1 MENNRHL
8 IVDNAQNILNQV
20 RKVIVGKDSVLLW
33 TLAAILAK
41 GHILLEDIPGVGKT
55 TMVLQY
61 IKQNLSLQDS
71 LYITL
76 DHIYFST
83 HTLID
88 VADKFY
94 KEGGKHLI
102 IDEVHKALNWSVQ
115 LKQIIDSYPN
125 MQIIFT
131 GSSVLDIYRGV
142 ADLSRRAPIYDM
154 QGLSFRE
161 YLVLYHGIQAPT
173 LNLDDLINQRVT
185 LPNIEH
191 PLPLFKDY
199 LKRGY
204 YPFERI
210 ASDFSTNLMQVINRT
225 METDIPL
232 YANINISVA
241 RKLQNLLVVIAESVP
256 FKPNYKKLAEVT
268 GISRNDI
275 ADYIYYME
283 RAGMLMSLHDTTQG
297 IRSIGKSHKLY
308 VDNTNLMYV
317 LSPENIDKGNLRET
331 FFLNQM
337 RVKYPVIASQKA
349 DFEIGNYVFEVGGK
363 NKNQKQLDN
372 NPNGYIVKDDIE
384 FGYRNVIPLW
394 AFGLTY

>member
-1 MENNRHL
+1 MNALYEYQQLILSQINTSFLRYKYYELDWNRR
-8 IVDNAQNILNQV
+8 VFG
-20 RKVIVGKDSVLLW
+20 IVG
-33 TLAAILAK
+33 
-41 GHILLEDIPGVGKT
+41 PRGVGKT

-102 IDEVHKALNWSVQ
+102 IDEVHKAFNWSVQ

-256 FKPNYKKLAEVT
+256 FKPNYKKLAEIT

-337 RVKYPVIASQKA
+337 RVKYPVTASQKA
-349 DFEIGNYVFEVGGK
+349 DFEIGNYIFEVGGK

-372 NPNGYIVKDDIE
+372 NPDGYIVKDDIE

>member
-1 MENNRHL
+1 MIALYEYQQL
-8 IVDNAQNILNQV
+8 ILSQINISFLRYKYYELDWTRRV
-20 RKVIVGKDSVLLW
+20 FGIVG
-33 TLAAILAK
+33 
-41 GHILLEDIPGVGKT
+41 PRGVGKT

-61 IKQNLSLQDS
+61 IKQKLSLQDS

-102 IDEVHKALNWSVQ
+102 IDEVHKAFNWSVQ

-131 GSSVLDIYRGV
+131 GSSILDIYRGV
-142 ADLSRRAPIYDM
+142 ADLSRRAPIYEM

-161 YLVLYHGIQAPT
+161 YLVLYHDIQTPT
-173 LNLDDLINQRVT
+173 WNLDDLINHRVT
-185 LPNIEH
+185 LTNVEH
-191 PLPLFKDY
+191 PLPLFNDY

-268 GISRNDI
+268 GISRNNI

>member
-1 MENNRHL
+1 MNALYEYQQL
-8 IVDNAQNILNQV
+8 ILSQINISFLRYKYYELDWTRRV
-20 RKVIVGKDSVLLW
+20 FGIVG
-33 TLAAILAK
+33 
-41 GHILLEDIPGVGKT
+41 PRGVGKT

-102 IDEVHKALNWSVQ
+102 IDEVHKAFNWSVQ

-185 LPNIEH
+185 LPNVEH
-191 PLPLFKDY
+191 PLPLFNDY

-337 RVKYPVIASQKA
+337 RVKYPVIASQKT

>member
-1 MENNRHL
+1 MNALYEYQQL
-8 IVDNAQNILNQV
+8 ILSQINISFLRYKYYELDWTRRV
-20 RKVIVGKDSVLLW
+20 FGIVG
-33 TLAAILAK
+33 
-41 GHILLEDIPGVGKT
+41 PRGVGKT

-61 IKQNLSLQDS
+61 IKQKLSLQDS

-102 IDEVHKALNWSVQ
+102 IDEVHKAFNWSVQ

-131 GSSVLDIYRGV
+131 GSSILDIYRGV
-142 ADLSRRAPIYDM
+142 ADLSRRAPIYEM

-161 YLVLYHGIQAPT
+161 YLVLYHDIQTPT
-173 LNLDDLINQRVT
+173 WNLDDLINQRVT
-185 LPNIEH
+185 LPHVEH
-191 PLPLFKDY
+191 PLPLFNDY

-372 NPNGYIVKDDIE
+372 NPDGYIVKDDIE

>member
-1 MENNRHL
+1 MNALYEYQQL
-8 IVDNAQNILNQV
+8 ILSQINISFLRYKYYELDWTRRV
-20 RKVIVGKDSVLLW
+20 FGIVG
-33 TLAAILAK
+33 
-41 GHILLEDIPGVGKT
+41 PRGVGKT

-61 IKQNLSLQDS
+61 IKQKLSLQDS

-102 IDEVHKALNWSVQ
+102 IDEVHKAFNWSVQ

-131 GSSVLDIYRGV
+131 GSSILDSYRGV
-142 ADLSRRAPIYDM
+142 ADLSRRAPIYEM

-161 YLVLYHGIQAPT
+161 YLVLYHDIQTPT
-173 LNLDDLINQRVT
+173 WNLDDLINQRVT
-185 LPNIEH
+185 LPHVEH
-191 PLPLFKDY
+191 PLPLFNDY

-297 IRSIGKSHKLY
+297 IRSIGKSNKLY

-349 DFEIGNYVFEVGGK
+349 DFEIGNYIFEVGGK

>member
-1 MENNRHL
+1 MNALYEYQQL
-8 IVDNAQNILNQV
+8 ILSQINISFLRYKYYELDWTRRV
-20 RKVIVGKDSVLLW
+20 FGIVG
-33 TLAAILAK
+33 
-41 GHILLEDIPGVGKT
+41 PRGVGKT

-102 IDEVHKALNWSVQ
+102 IDEVHKAFNWSVQ

-142 ADLSRRAPIYDM
+142 ADLSRRAPIYEM

-161 YLVLYHGIQAPT
+161 YLVLYHDIQTPT
-173 LNLDDLINQRVT
+173 WNLDELINHRVT

>member
-1 MENNRHL
+1 MNALYEYQQL
-8 IVDNAQNILNQV
+8 ILSQINISFLRYKYYELDWTRRV
-20 RKVIVGKDSVLLW
+20 FGIVG
-33 TLAAILAK
+33 
-41 GHILLEDIPGVGKT
+41 PRGVGKT

-61 IKQNLSLQDS
+61 IKQKLSLQDS

-102 IDEVHKALNWSVQ
+102 IDEVHKAFNWSVQ

-131 GSSVLDIYRGV
+131 GSSILDIYRGV
-142 ADLSRRAPIYDM
+142 ADLSRRAPIYEM

-161 YLVLYHGIQAPT
+161 YLVLYHDIQTPT
-173 LNLDDLINQRVT
+173 WNLDDLINHRVT

>member
-1 MENNRHL
+1 MNALYEYQQL
-8 IVDNAQNILNQV
+8 ILSQINISFLRYKYYELDWTRRV
-20 RKVIVGKDSVLLW
+20 FGIVG
-33 TLAAILAK
+33 
-41 GHILLEDIPGVGKT
+41 PRGVGKT

-61 IKQNLSLQDS
+61 IKQKLSLQDS

-102 IDEVHKALNWSVQ
+102 IDEVHKAFNWSVQ

-131 GSSVLDIYRGV
+131 GSSILDIYRGV
-142 ADLSRRAPIYDM
+142 ADLSRRAPIYEM

-161 YLVLYHGIQAPT
+161 YLVLYHDIQTPT
-173 LNLDDLINQRVT
+173 WNLDDLINHRVT
-185 LPNIEH
+185 LTNVEH
-191 PLPLFKDY
+191 PLPLFNDY

-232 YANINISVA
+232 YANINISIA

-372 NPNGYIVKDDIE
+372 NPNGYIVKDNIE

>member
-1 MENNRHL
+1 MNALYEYQQLILSQINISFLRYKYYELDWTRH
-8 IVDNAQNILNQV
+8 VFG
-20 RKVIVGKDSVLLW
+20 IVG
-33 TLAAILAK
+33 
-41 GHILLEDIPGVGKT
+41 PRGVGKT

-61 IKQNLSLQDS
+61 IKQKLSLQDS

-102 IDEVHKALNWSVQ
+102 IDEVHKAFNWSVQ

-131 GSSVLDIYRGV
+131 GSSILDIYRGV
-142 ADLSRRAPIYDM
+142 ADLSRRAPIYEM

-161 YLVLYHGIQAPT
+161 YLVLYHDIQTPT
-173 LNLDDLINQRVT
+173 WNLDDLINQRVT
-185 LPNIEH
+185 LPNVEH
-191 PLPLFKDY
+191 PLPLFNDY

>member
-1 MENNRHL
+1 MNALYEYQQL
-8 IVDNAQNILNQV
+8 ILSQINISFLRYKYYELDWTHRV
-20 RKVIVGKDSVLLW
+20 FGIVG
-33 TLAAILAK
+33 
-41 GHILLEDIPGVGKT
+41 PRGVGKT

-61 IKQNLSLQDS
+61 IKQKLSLQDS

-102 IDEVHKALNWSVQ
+102 IDEIHKAFNWSVQ

-131 GSSVLDIYRGV
+131 GSSILDIYRGV
-142 ADLSRRAPIYDM
+142 ADLSRRAPIYEM

-161 YLVLYHGIQAPT
+161 YLVLYHDIQTPT
-173 LNLDDLINQRVT
+173 WNLDDLINQRVT
-185 LPNIEH
+185 LPNVEH
-191 PLPLFKDY
+191 PLPLFNDY

>member
-1 MENNRHL
+1 MNALYEYQQL
-8 IVDNAQNILNQV
+8 ILSQINISFLRYKYYELDWTRRV
-20 RKVIVGKDSVLLW
+20 FGIVG
-33 TLAAILAK
+33 
-41 GHILLEDIPGVGKT
+41 PRGVGKT

-102 IDEVHKALNWSVQ
+102 IDEVHKAFNWSIQ

-131 GSSVLDIYRGV
+131 GSSILDIYRGV
-142 ADLSRRAPIYDM
+142 ADLSRRAPIYEM

-161 YLVLYHGIQAPT
+161 YLVLYHDIQTPT
-173 LNLDDLINQRVT
+173 WNLDDLINQRVT
-185 LPNIEH
+185 LPNVEH
-191 PLPLFKDY
+191 PLPLFNDY

>member
-1 MENNRHL
+1 MNALYEYQQL
-8 IVDNAQNILNQV
+8 ILSQINISFLRYKYYELDWTHRV
-20 RKVIVGKDSVLLW
+20 FGIVGPRG
-33 TLAAILAK
+33 I
-41 GHILLEDIPGVGKT
+41 GKT

-102 IDEVHKALNWSVQ
+102 IDEVHKAFNWSVQ

-131 GSSVLDIYRGV
+131 GSSILDIYRGV
-142 ADLSRRAPIYDM
+142 ADLSRRAPIYEM

-161 YLVLYHGIQAPT
+161 YLVLYHDIQTPT
-173 LNLDDLINQRVT
+173 WNLDDLINQRVT
-185 LPNIEH
+185 LPNLEH
-191 PLPLFKDY
+191 PLPLFNDY
-199 LKRGY
+199 VKRGY

-337 RVKYPVIASQKA
+337 RVKYPIIASQKA

>member
-1 MENNRHL
+1 MNALYEYQQL
-8 IVDNAQNILNQV
+8 ILSQINISFLRYKYYELDWTHRV
-20 RKVIVGKDSVLLW
+20 FGIVG
-33 TLAAILAK
+33 
-41 GHILLEDIPGVGKT
+41 PRGVGKT

-61 IKQNLSLQDS
+61 IKQKLSLQDS

-317 LSPENIDKGNLRET
+317 LTPENIDKGNLRET

-337 RVKYPVIASQKA
+337 RVKYPVTASQKA
-349 DFEIGNYVFEVGGK
+349 DFEIGNYIFEVGGK

>member
-1 MENNRHL
+1 MNALYEYQQL
-8 IVDNAQNILNQV
+8 ILSQINTSFLRYKYYELDWTRRVFG
-20 RKVIVGKDSVLLW
+20 IVG
-33 TLAAILAK
+33 
-41 GHILLEDIPGVGKT
+41 PRGVGKT

-102 IDEVHKALNWSVQ
+102 IDEVHKAFNWSVQ

-131 GSSVLDIYRGV
+131 GSSILDIYRGV
-142 ADLSRRAPIYDM
+142 ADLSRRAPIYEM

-161 YLVLYHGIQAPT
+161 YLVLYHDIQTPT
-173 LNLDDLINQRVT
+173 WNLDDLINHRVT
-185 LPNIEH
+185 LTNVEH
-191 PLPLFKDY
+191 PLPLFNDY

>member
-1 MENNRHL
+1 MNALYEYQQL
-8 IVDNAQNILNQV
+8 ILSQINISFLRYKYYELDWTHRV
-20 RKVIVGKDSVLLW
+20 FGIVG
-33 TLAAILAK
+33 
-41 GHILLEDIPGVGKT
+41 PRGVGKT

-61 IKQNLSLQDS
+61 IKQQLSLQDS

-102 IDEVHKALNWSVQ
+102 IDEVHKAFNWSVQ

-131 GSSVLDIYRGV
+131 GSSILDIYRGV
-142 ADLSRRAPIYDM
+142 ADLSRRAPIYEM

-161 YLVLYHGIQAPT
+161 YLVLYHDIQTPT
-173 LNLDDLINQRVT
+173 WNLDDLINQRVT
-185 LPNIEH
+185 LPNVEH
-191 PLPLFKDY
+191 PLPLFNDY

-349 DFEIGNYVFEVGGK
+349 DFEIGKYVFEVGGK

>member
-1 MENNRHL
+1 MNALYEYQQL
-8 IVDNAQNILNQV
+8 ILSQINISFLRYKYYELDWTRRV
-20 RKVIVGKDSVLLW
+20 FGIVG
-33 TLAAILAK
+33 
-41 GHILLEDIPGVGKT
+41 PRGVGKT

-61 IKQNLSLQDS
+61 IKQKLSLQDS

-102 IDEVHKALNWSVQ
+102 IDEVHKAFNWSVQ

-131 GSSVLDIYRGV
+131 GSSILDIYRGV
-142 ADLSRRAPIYDM
+142 ADLSRRAPIYEM

-161 YLVLYHGIQAPT
+161 YLVLYHDIQTPT
-173 LNLDDLINQRVT
+173 WNLDDLINHRVT
-185 LPNIEH
+185 LTNVEH
-191 PLPLFKDY
+191 PLPLFNDY

-256 FKPNYKKLAEVT
+256 FKPNYTKLAEVT

>member
-1 MENNRHL
+1 MNALYEYQQL
-8 IVDNAQNILNQV
+8 ILSQINISFLRYKYYELDWTRRV
-20 RKVIVGKDSVLLW
+20 FGIVG
-33 TLAAILAK
+33 
-41 GHILLEDIPGVGKT
+41 PRGVGKT

-61 IKQNLSLQDS
+61 IKQKLSLQDS
-71 LYITL
+71 LYITH

-102 IDEVHKALNWSVQ
+102 IDEVHKAFNWSVQ

-131 GSSVLDIYRGV
+131 GSSILDIYCGV
-142 ADLSRRAPIYDM
+142 ADLSRRAPIYEM

-161 YLVLYHGIQAPT
+161 YLVLYHDIQTPT
-173 LNLDDLINQRVT
+173 WNLDDLINHRVT
-185 LPNIEH
+185 LTNVEH
-191 PLPLFKDY
+191 PLPLFNDY

-275 ADYIYYME
+275 SDYIYYME

>member
-1 MENNRHL
+1 MNALYEYQQL
-8 IVDNAQNILNQV
+8 ILSQINISFLRYKYYELDWTRRV
-20 RKVIVGKDSVLLW
+20 FGIVG
-33 TLAAILAK
+33 
-41 GHILLEDIPGVGKT
+41 PRGVGKT

-61 IKQNLSLQDS
+61 IKQKLSLQDS

-102 IDEVHKALNWSVQ
+102 IDEVHKAFNWSVQ

-131 GSSVLDIYRGV
+131 GSSILDIYRGV
-142 ADLSRRAPIYDM
+142 ADLSRRAPIYEM

-161 YLVLYHGIQAPT
+161 YLVLYHDIQTPT
-173 LNLDDLINQRVT
+173 WNLDDLINQRVT
-185 LPNIEH
+185 LPHVEH
-191 PLPLFKDY
+191 PLPLFNDY

-297 IRSIGKSHKLY
+297 IRSIGKSNKLY

-349 DFEIGNYVFEVGGK
+349 DFEIGNYIFEVGGK

>member
-1 MENNRHL
+1 MNALYEYQQL
-8 IVDNAQNILNQV
+8 ILSQINISFL
-20 RKVIVGKDSVLLW
+20 RYKYYELDWTRRIFGIVG
-33 TLAAILAK
+33 
-41 GHILLEDIPGVGKT
+41 PRGVGKT

-61 IKQNLSLQDS
+61 IKQKLSLQDS

-102 IDEVHKALNWSVQ
+102 IDEVHKAFNWSVQ

-131 GSSVLDIYRGV
+131 GSSILDIYRGV
-142 ADLSRRAPIYDM
+142 ADLSRRAPIYEM

-161 YLVLYHGIQAPT
+161 YLVLYHDIQTPT
-173 LNLDDLINQRVT
+173 WNLDDLINHRVT
-185 LPNIEH
+185 LTNVEH
-191 PLPLFKDY
+191 PLPLFNDY

>member
-1 MENNRHL
+1 MNALYEYQQL
-8 IVDNAQNILNQV
+8 ILSQINISFLRYKYYELDWTHRV
-20 RKVIVGKDSVLLW
+20 FGIVGPRG
-33 TLAAILAK
+33 I
-41 GHILLEDIPGVGKT
+41 GKT

-102 IDEVHKALNWSVQ
+102 IDEVHKAFNWSVQ

-131 GSSVLDIYRGV
+131 GSSILDIYRGV
-142 ADLSRRAPIYDM
+142 ADLSRRAPIYEM

-161 YLVLYHGIQAPT
+161 YLVLYHDIQTPT
-173 LNLDDLINQRVT
+173 WNLDDLINHRVT
-185 LPNIEH
+185 LTNVEH
-191 PLPLFKDY
+191 PLPLFNDY

>member
-1 MENNRHL
+1 MNALYEYQQL
-8 IVDNAQNILNQV
+8 ILSQINTSFLRYKYYELDWTRRVFG
-20 RKVIVGKDSVLLW
+20 IVG
-33 TLAAILAK
+33 
-41 GHILLEDIPGVGKT
+41 PRGVGKT

-256 FKPNYKKLAEVT
+256 FKPNYKKLAEIT
-268 GISRNDI
+268 SISRNDI

-337 RVKYPVIASQKA
+337 RVKYPVTASQKA
-349 DFEIGNYVFEVGGK
+349 DFEIGNYIFEVGGK

-372 NPNGYIVKDDIE
+372 NPDGYIVKDDIE

>member
-1 MENNRHL
+1 MNALYEYQQL
-8 IVDNAQNILNQV
+8 ILSQINISFLRYKYYELDWTRRV
-20 RKVIVGKDSVLLW
+20 FGIVG
-33 TLAAILAK
+33 
-41 GHILLEDIPGVGKT
+41 PRGVGKT

-61 IKQNLSLQDS
+61 IKQKLSLQDS

-102 IDEVHKALNWSVQ
+102 IDEVHKAFNWSVQ

-142 ADLSRRAPIYDM
+142 ADLTRRAPIYEM

-161 YLVLYHGIQAPT
+161 YLVLYHDIQTPT
-173 LNLDDLINQRVT
+173 WNLDDLINHRVT
-185 LPNIEH
+185 LTNVEH
-191 PLPLFKDY
+191 PLPLFNDY

-337 RVKYPVIASQKA
+337 RVNHPIIASQKA

>member
-1 MENNRHL
+1 MNALYEYQQL
-8 IVDNAQNILNQV
+8 ILSQINTSFLRYKYYELDWTRRVFG
-20 RKVIVGKDSVLLW
+20 IVG
-33 TLAAILAK
+33 
-41 GHILLEDIPGVGKT
+41 PRGVGKT

-61 IKQNLSLQDS
+61 IKQKLSLQDS

-102 IDEVHKALNWSVQ
+102 IDEVHKAFNWSVQ

-131 GSSVLDIYRGV
+131 GSSILDIYRGV
-142 ADLSRRAPIYDM
+142 ADLSRRAPIYEM

-161 YLVLYHGIQAPT
+161 YLVLYHDIQTPT
-173 LNLDDLINQRVT
+173 WNLDDLINHRVT
-185 LPNIEH
+185 LTNVEH
-191 PLPLFKDY
+191 PLPLFNDY

-275 ADYIYYME
+275 ADYIYHME

>member
-1 MENNRHL
+1 MNALYEYQQL
-8 IVDNAQNILNQV
+8 ILSQINISFLRYKYYELDWTRRV
-20 RKVIVGKDSVLLW
+20 FGIVG
-33 TLAAILAK
+33 
-41 GHILLEDIPGVGKT
+41 PRGVGKT

-61 IKQNLSLQDS
+61 IKQKLSLQDS

-102 IDEVHKALNWSVQ
+102 IDEVHKAFNWSVQ

-131 GSSVLDIYRGV
+131 GSSILDIYRGV
-142 ADLSRRAPIYDM
+142 ADLSRRAPIYEM

-161 YLVLYHGIQAPT
+161 YLVLYHDIQTPT
-173 LNLDDLINQRVT
+173 WNLDDLINHRVT
-185 LPNIEH
+185 LTNVEH
-191 PLPLFKDY
+191 PLPLFNDY

-256 FKPNYKKLAEVT
+256 FKPNYKKLAEIT

-384 FGYRNVIPLW
+384 FGYRNIIPLW

>member
-1 MENNRHL
+1 MNALYEYQQL
-8 IVDNAQNILNQV
+8 ILSQINISFLRYKYYELDWTHRV
-20 RKVIVGKDSVLLW
+20 FGIVG
-33 TLAAILAK
+33 
-41 GHILLEDIPGVGKT
+41 PRGVGKT

-61 IKQNLSLQDS
+61 IKQKLSLQDS

-102 IDEVHKALNWSVQ
+102 IDEVHKAFNWSVQ

-131 GSSVLDIYRGV
+131 GSSILDIYRGV
-142 ADLSRRAPIYDM
+142 ADLSRRAPIYEM

-161 YLVLYHGIQAPT
+161 YLVLYHDIQTPT
-173 LNLDDLINQRVT
+173 WNLDDLINQRVT
-185 LPNIEH
+185 IPNVEH
-191 PLPLFKDY
+191 PLPLFNDY

-349 DFEIGNYVFEVGGK
+349 DFEIGNYIFEVGGK

>member
-1 MENNRHL
+1 MNALYEYQQL
-8 IVDNAQNILNQV
+8 ILSQINISFLRYKYYELDWTRRV
-20 RKVIVGKDSVLLW
+20 FGIVG
-33 TLAAILAK
+33 
-41 GHILLEDIPGVGKT
+41 PRGVGKT

-61 IKQNLSLQDS
+61 IKQTLSLQDS

-83 HTLID
+83 HTLVD

-102 IDEVHKALNWSVQ
+102 IDEVHKAFNWSVQ

-131 GSSVLDIYRGV
+131 GSSILDIYRGV
-142 ADLSRRAPIYDM
+142 ADLSRRAPIYEM

-161 YLVLYHGIQAPT
+161 YLVLYHDIQTPT
-173 LNLDDLINQRVT
+173 WNLDDLINHRVT
-185 LPNIEH
+185 LTNVEH
-191 PLPLFKDY
+191 PLPLFNDY

>member
-1 MENNRHL
+1 MNALYEYQQL
-8 IVDNAQNILNQV
+8 ILSQINISFLRYKYYELDWTRRV
-20 RKVIVGKDSVLLW
+20 FGIVG
-33 TLAAILAK
+33 
-41 GHILLEDIPGVGKT
+41 PRGVGKT

-61 IKQNLSLQDS
+61 IKQKLSLQDS

-256 FKPNYKKLAEVT
+256 FKPNYKKLAEIT

-337 RVKYPVIASQKA
+337 RVKYPVTASQKA
-349 DFEIGNYVFEVGGK
+349 DFEIGNYIFEVGGK

-372 NPNGYIVKDDIE
+372 NPDGYIVKDDIE

>member
-1 MENNRHL
+1 MNALYEYQQL
-8 IVDNAQNILNQV
+8 ILSQINISFLRYKYYELDWTRRV
-20 RKVIVGKDSVLLW
+20 FGIVG
-33 TLAAILAK
+33 
-41 GHILLEDIPGVGKT
+41 PRGVGKT

-61 IKQNLSLQDS
+61 IKQKLSLQDS

-102 IDEVHKALNWSVQ
+102 IDEVHKAFNWSVQ

-131 GSSVLDIYRGV
+131 GSSILDIYRGV
-142 ADLSRRAPIYDM
+142 ADLSRRAPIYEM

-161 YLVLYHGIQAPT
+161 YLVLYHDIQTPT
-173 LNLDDLINQRVT
+173 WNLDDLINQRVT
-185 LPNIEH
+185 IPNVEH
-191 PLPLFKDY
+191 PLPLFNDY

>member
-1 MENNRHL
+1 MNALYEYQQL
-8 IVDNAQNILNQV
+8 ILSQINISFLRYKYYELDWTRRV
-20 RKVIVGKDSVLLW
+20 FGIVG
-33 TLAAILAK
+33 
-41 GHILLEDIPGVGKT
+41 PRGVGKT

-61 IKQNLSLQDS
+61 IKQKLSLQDS

-102 IDEVHKALNWSVQ
+102 IDEVHKAFNWSVQ

-131 GSSVLDIYRGV
+131 GSSILDIYRGV
-142 ADLSRRAPIYDM
+142 ADLSRRAPIYEM

-161 YLVLYHGIQAPT
+161 YLVLYHGIQTPT
-173 LNLDDLINQRVT
+173 WNLDDLINQRVT
-185 LPNIEH
+185 LPNVEH
-191 PLPLFKDY
+191 PLPLFNDY

-349 DFEIGNYVFEVGGK
+349 DFEIGKYVFEVGGK

>member
-1 MENNRHL
+1 MNALYEDQQL
-8 IVDNAQNILNQV
+8 ILSQINISFLRYKYYELDWTRRV
-20 RKVIVGKDSVLLW
+20 FGIVG
-33 TLAAILAK
+33 
-41 GHILLEDIPGVGKT
+41 PRGVGKT

-102 IDEVHKALNWSVQ
+102 IDEVHKAFNWSIQ

-131 GSSVLDIYRGV
+131 GSSILDIYRGA
-142 ADLSRRAPIYDM
+142 ADLSRRAPIYEM

-161 YLVLYHGIQAPT
+161 YLVLYHDIQTPT
-173 LNLDDLINQRVT
+173 LNLDDLINQRIT
-185 LPNIEH
+185 LPSVEH
-191 PLPLFKDY
+191 PLPLFNDY

-232 YANINISVA
+232 YANVNISIT

-256 FKPNYKKLAEVT
+256 FKPNYKKLAEIT

-297 IRSIGKSHKLY
+297 IRSIGKSNKLY
-308 VDNTNLMYV
+308 IDNTNLMYV

-337 RVKYPVIASQKA
+337 RVNHPIIASQKA

>member
-1 MENNRHL
+1 MNALYEYQQL
-8 IVDNAQNILNQV
+8 ILSQINISFLRYKYYELDWTRRV
-20 RKVIVGKDSVLLW
+20 FGIVG
-33 TLAAILAK
+33 
-41 GHILLEDIPGVGKT
+41 PRGVGKT

-61 IKQNLSLQDS
+61 IKQKLSLQDS

-102 IDEVHKALNWSVQ
+102 IDEIHKAFNWSVQ

-131 GSSVLDIYRGV
+131 GSSILDIYRGV
-142 ADLSRRAPIYDM
+142 ADLSRRAPIYEM

-161 YLVLYHGIQAPT
+161 YLVLYHDIQTPT
-173 LNLDDLINQRVT
+173 WNLDDLINQRVT
-185 LPNIEH
+185 LPNVEH
-191 PLPLFKDY
+191 PLPLFNDY

>member
-1 MENNRHL
+1 MNALYEYQQLILSQINTSFLRYKYYELDWNRR
-8 IVDNAQNILNQV
+8 VFG
-20 RKVIVGKDSVLLW
+20 IVG
-33 TLAAILAK
+33 
-41 GHILLEDIPGVGKT
+41 PRGVGKT

-256 FKPNYKKLAEVT
+256 FKPNYKKLAEIT

-337 RVKYPVIASQKA
+337 RVKYPVTASQKA
-349 DFEIGNYVFEVGGK
+349 DFEIGNYIFEVGGK

-372 NPNGYIVKDDIE
+372 NPDGYIVKDDIE

-394 AFGLTY
+394 AFGLTYL

>member
-1 MENNRHL
+1 MNALYEYQQL
-8 IVDNAQNILNQV
+8 ILSQINISFLRYKYYELDWTRRV
-20 RKVIVGKDSVLLW
+20 FGIVG
-33 TLAAILAK
+33 
-41 GHILLEDIPGVGKT
+41 PRGVGKT

-61 IKQNLSLQDS
+61 IKQKLSLQDS

-102 IDEVHKALNWSVQ
+102 IDEVHKAFNWSIQ

-131 GSSVLDIYRGV
+131 GSSILDIYRGA
-142 ADLSRRAPIYDM
+142 ADLSRRAPIYEM

-161 YLVLYHGIQAPT
+161 YLVLYHDIQTPT
-173 LNLDDLINQRVT
+173 WNLDDLINHRVT
-185 LPNIEH
+185 LTNVEH
-191 PLPLFKDY
+191 PLPLFNDY

>member
-1 MENNRHL
+1 MNALYEYQQL
-8 IVDNAQNILNQV
+8 ILSQINISFLRYKYYELDWTRRV
-20 RKVIVGKDSVLLW
+20 FGIVG
-33 TLAAILAK
+33 
-41 GHILLEDIPGVGKT
+41 PRGVGKT

-61 IKQNLSLQDS
+61 IKQKLSIQDS

-102 IDEVHKALNWSVQ
+102 IDEVHKAFNWSVQ

-131 GSSVLDIYRGV
+131 GSSILDIYRGV
-142 ADLSRRAPIYDM
+142 ADLSRRAPIYEM

-161 YLVLYHGIQAPT
+161 YLVLYHDIQTPT
-173 LNLDDLINQRVT
+173 WNLDDLINHRVT
-185 LPNIEH
+185 LTNVEH
-191 PLPLFKDY
+191 PLPLFNDY

>member
-1 MENNRHL
+1 MNALYEYQQL
-8 IVDNAQNILNQV
+8 ILSQINISFLRYKYYELDWTHRV
-20 RKVIVGKDSVLLW
+20 FGIVG
-33 TLAAILAK
+33 
-41 GHILLEDIPGVGKT
+41 PRGVGKT

-61 IKQNLSLQDS
+61 IKQKLSLQDS

-102 IDEVHKALNWSVQ
+102 IDEVHKAFNWSVQ

-131 GSSVLDIYRGV
+131 GSSILDIYRGV
-142 ADLSRRAPIYDM
+142 ADLSRRAPIYEM

-161 YLVLYHGIQAPT
+161 YLVLYHDIQTPT
-173 LNLDDLINQRVT
+173 WNLDDLINHRVT
-185 LPNIEH
+185 LTNVEH
-191 PLPLFKDY
+191 PLPLFNDY

-349 DFEIGNYVFEVGGK
+349 DFEIGTYVFEVGGK

>member
-1 MENNRHL
+1 MNALYEYQQL
-8 IVDNAQNILNQV
+8 ILSQINISFLRYKYYELDWTRRV
-20 RKVIVGKDSVLLW
+20 FGIVG
-33 TLAAILAK
+33 
-41 GHILLEDIPGVGKT
+41 PRGVGKT

-61 IKQNLSLQDS
+61 IKQKLSLQDS

-102 IDEVHKALNWSVQ
+102 IDEVHKAFNWSVQ

-131 GSSVLDIYRGV
+131 GSSILDIYRGV
-142 ADLSRRAPIYDM
+142 ADLSRRAPIYEM

-161 YLVLYHGIQAPT
+161 YLVLYHDIQTPT
-173 LNLDDLINQRVT
+173 WNLDDLINHRVT
-185 LPNIEH
+185 LTNVEH
-191 PLPLFKDY
+191 PLPLFNDY

-337 RVKYPVIASQKA
+337 RVKYPVITSQKA

-384 FGYRNVIPLW
+384 FGYRNIIPLW

>member
-1 MENNRHL
+1 MNALYEYQQL
-8 IVDNAQNILNQV
+8 ILSQINISFLRYKYYELDWTRRV
-20 RKVIVGKDSVLLW
+20 FGIVG
-33 TLAAILAK
+33 
-41 GHILLEDIPGVGKT
+41 PRGVGKT

-61 IKQNLSLQDS
+61 IKQKLSLQDS

-102 IDEVHKALNWSVQ
+102 IDEVHKAFNWSVQ

-131 GSSVLDIYRGV
+131 GSSILDIYRGV
-142 ADLSRRAPIYDM
+142 ADLSRRAPIYEM

-161 YLVLYHGIQAPT
+161 YLVLFHDIQTPT
-173 LNLDDLINQRVT
+173 WNLDDLINHRVT
-185 LPNIEH
+185 LTNVEH
-191 PLPLFKDY
+191 PLPLFNDY

-349 DFEIGNYVFEVGGK
+349 DFEIGNYIFEVGGK

>member
-1 MENNRHL
+1 MNALYEYQQLILSQINTSFLRYKYYELDWNRR
-8 IVDNAQNILNQV
+8 VFG
-20 RKVIVGKDSVLLW
+20 IVG
-33 TLAAILAK
+33 
-41 GHILLEDIPGVGKT
+41 PRGVGKT

-256 FKPNYKKLAEVT
+256 FKPNYKKLAEIT
-268 GISRNDI
+268 SISRNDI

-337 RVKYPVIASQKA
+337 RVKYPVTASQKA
-349 DFEIGNYVFEVGGK
+349 DFEIGNYIFEVGGK

-372 NPNGYIVKDDIE
+372 NPDGYIVKDDIE